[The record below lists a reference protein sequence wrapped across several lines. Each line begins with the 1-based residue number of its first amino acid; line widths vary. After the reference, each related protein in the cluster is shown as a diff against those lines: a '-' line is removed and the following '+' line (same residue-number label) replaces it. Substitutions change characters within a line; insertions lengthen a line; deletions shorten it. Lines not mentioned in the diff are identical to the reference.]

1 MQILNAE
8 PIVYD
13 LLPLYLLITAPCFV
27 VALTFALSIVMDWA
41 NAEQR
46 KQKIIIFI
54 VMVAIT
60 ATGTVFAFVYPKID
74 TGKNRYEVIFDD
86 DQSIQ
91 DVYDKYIVVKQ
102 RGKIWVLEDKERTSD
117 E

>member
-13 LLPLYLLITAPCFV
+13 LLPLYLIIAVPCFV
-27 VALTFALSIVMDWA
+27 VALTFALFIAMNWKSD
-41 NAEQR
+41 EQR
-46 KQKIIIFI
+46 KQRIIIFV

-60 ATGTVFAFVYPKID
+60 TAGTVFTFVYPKID
-74 TGKNRYEVIFDD
+74 TGRNRYEVIFDD

-91 DVYDKYIVVKQ
+91 DVYNKYIVVKQ